1 MSSFS
6 KRILSFILVVMLL
19 FSVIPLNVSAAGVR
33 IGSVSVFDIET
44 PTEGKEGDYGV
55 YIPDST
61 YTIADQ
67 NGDGYKNGIK
77 WYDEFGNVMEP
88 DADRYRVGV
97 SYTVEIV
104 LHAYEPNIFMVVNAQ
119 IDGESVNFTGNQ
131 YAVTLKKTFPPVENK
146 DDIHTITYDYGF
158 DGLIDY
164 TFCKNGG

>member
-61 YTIADQ
+61 YTIADW

-119 IDGESVNFTGNQ
+119 IDGESVNFTETS
-131 YAVTLKKTFPPVENK
+131 TLLHSKRLSLLSKIKMIYTLL
-146 DDIHTITYDYGF
+146 HTIMD
-158 DGLIDY
+158 LMV
-164 TFCKNGG
+164 